1 MDVNYMKY
9 ETLEE
14 EYITMNE
21 LMKQSDKNKTDF
33 TKPVPESVSLF
44 VQNNN
49 DLERQYNQ
57 PVYEKTVRP
66 PPGFEH
72 LSPHHPSQNQPKSL
86 QKNFQQQQQQP
97 PQSQQQPQQPPQ
109 FQPQFQPQQTQQ
121 QQFQPQPQP
130 QFQQPPQST
139 MQNFKQP
146 NIINNYYLCPVCNQL
161 AISTCNCQF
170 RDAYCSNG
178 HNWYYYNGNKQ
189 QGLSPNHH

>member
-97 PQSQQQPQQPPQ
+97 PQSQQQPQQP
-109 FQPQFQPQQTQQ
+109 
-121 QQFQPQPQP
+121 
-130 QFQQPPQST
+130 
-139 MQNFKQP
+139 
-146 NIINNYYLCPVCNQL
+146 
-161 AISTCNCQF
+161 AISTTISTTANST
-170 RDAYCSNG
+170 ATIPTTTSTTISTTTTI
-178 HNWYYYNGNKQ
+178 YNAKF
-189 QGLSPNHH
+189 